1 MHDNTE
7 ARWHEALENQAD
19 VVGRPQVLR
28 AGISRNVVRRRLGA
42 GRWERL
48 HRGVYATFSGPRPRE
63 PHLGAALLRPGPGA
77 PLSPSTPAEPP
88 DLIDS
93 PADQIH
99 VTVPRNA

>member
-42 GRWERL
+42 GRWQRL
-48 HRGVYATFSGPRPRE
+48 HRGVYATFSGPRPRVIDSTQQSE
-63 PHLGAALLRPGPGA
+63 NA
-77 PLSPSTPAEPP
+77 PLEVFAICLDPHRPNHTAASQTRAP
-88 DLIDS
+88 
-93 PADQIH
+93 
-99 VTVPRNA
+99 VV

>member
-1 MHDNTE
+1 MHDDTE

-42 GRWERL
+42 GRWQRL

-63 PHLGAALLRPGPGA
+63 AQLWAALLRAGPGA
-77 PLSPSTPAEPP
+77 TL
-88 DLIDS
+88 
-93 PADQIH
+93 
-99 VTVPRNA
+99 NALTGASI